1 MSFEA
6 GKGGAGLSVKLGP
19 PRFGSRVTKAKF
31 SNLSDM
37 QNAVSSLYVSF
48 IDPVRYPQNS
58 IEPLLENGD

>member
-1 MSFEA
+1 MSFKA

-37 QNAVSSLYVSF
+37 QSAVSSLYVSF
-48 IDPVRYPQNS
+48 IDPVRYP
-58 IEPLLENGD
+58 